1 MKADFKGP
9 SDTAPLKDGRKVM
22 ETLEL
27 DWEELDA
34 GPVGQGP
41 SADRVVTLLLE
52 GELGVRELAAV
63 GDELFRLLRGGAR
76 RFVLDMGEV
85 PHLDYRGVRPLL
97 PRIEALRNAGADVK
111 LSGLS
116 PYLVAVLRA
125 SGAHGVF
132 EIYPHCN
139 DARASFLTSALEP
152 I

>member
-1 MKADFKGP
+1 MVED
-9 SDTAPLKDGRKVM
+9 M

-27 DWEELDA
+27 AWDEAVATTPRE
-34 GPVGQGP
+34 
-41 SADRVVTLLLE
+41 DRVVTLLLE
-52 GELGVRELAAV
+52 GELGVQELSDV
-63 GDELFRLLRGGAR
+63 GDELFRLLQRGAR

-97 PRIEALRNAGADVK
+97 PRIEALRRAGGEVK

-116 PYLVAVLRA
+116 PYLTAVLRA

-132 EIYPHCN
+132 ELYPHCN
-139 DARASFLTSALEP
+139 DARASYAMSALDP